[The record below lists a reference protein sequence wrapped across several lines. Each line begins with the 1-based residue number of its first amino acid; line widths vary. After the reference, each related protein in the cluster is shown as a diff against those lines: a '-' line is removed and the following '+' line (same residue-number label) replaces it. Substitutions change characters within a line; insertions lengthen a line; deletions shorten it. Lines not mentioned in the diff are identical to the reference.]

1 MSTTSRPNVF
11 LYIPPPLLFVLTFL
25 AGVGLQRLSPI
36 GVSSD
41 RLLRV
46 AHVVGIGLIAAG
58 VLLALSSVAIFLLMA
73 RTTLIPHGSASKL
86 VNWGPYRFTRNP
98 MYVSLVTVYLGVA
111 GALGQVWP
119 LVLLAL
125 PVALIHR
132 ITIPFE
138 EARMRSLFGDE
149 FDQYCSQTR
158 RWI

>member
-1 MSTTSRPNVF
+1 VF

-36 GVSSD
+36 SITSV
-41 RLLRV
+41 RLLRI
-46 AHVVGIGLIAAG
+46 AHVVGTGLIAAG

-98 MYVSLVTVYLGVA
+98 MYVSLVTVYFGVA

-119 LVLLAL
+119 LVLLAF

-138 EARMRSLFGDE
+138 EARMRALFGDE